1 MSKKN
6 AALTMV
12 ALVLCLLTVNVVAL
26 PQAAYFLNQM
36 ANINTWVQLG
46 QTLGNALAQAF
57 NISFLSL
64 IGILVGVA

>member
-26 PQAAYFLNQM
+26 PQAAYFLGQMSNLNQW
-36 ANINTWVQLG
+36 IQIG
-46 QTLGNALAQAF
+46 QTLGNALAQAL